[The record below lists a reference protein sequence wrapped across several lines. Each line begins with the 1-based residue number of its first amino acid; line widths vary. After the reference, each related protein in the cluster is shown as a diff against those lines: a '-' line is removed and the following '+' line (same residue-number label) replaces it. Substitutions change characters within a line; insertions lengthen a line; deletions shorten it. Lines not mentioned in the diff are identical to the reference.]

1 MRERHRSISL
11 RVATVTATA
20 IGFAAAACAA
30 SLVPSAPLFAATAAR
45 AADTSSADNEPGAL
59 LGSGVFETRGRVLS
73 VDPATN
79 SVTLSGER
87 GTRFTFEVDPEV
99 ADVSKLAPGDHV
111 DVTFRH
117 AMLLRVDR
125 TGASGGIRSR
135 VETTTTAP
143 ATGGVSATT
152 HSVEVTATIRNIDR
166 THRRLTLRGPTETVV
181 LDVPPSVALETLRI
195 GQKVRASYVT
205 QSAVKVTRDGE
216 PVH

>member
-1 MRERHRSISL
+1 MRERHRSTSL
-11 RVATVTATA
+11 RVATA
-20 IGFAAAACAA
+20 IVFVAAAGAA
-30 SLVPSAPLFAATAAR
+30 ALVPSAPLFAAPTAGAD
-45 AADTSSADNEPGAL
+45 DTSAAASEPGAL
-59 LGSGVFETRGRVLS
+59 LGSSVFETRGHVVS

-87 GTRFTFEVDPEV
+87 GTRFRFEVEPEV
-99 ADVSKLAPGDHV
+99 ADVSKLAPGDQV
-111 DVTFRH
+111 DVTYRH

-143 ATGGVSATT
+143 ATGGVTSTT
-152 HSVEVTATIRNIDR
+152 HSVEVTATIRKIDR
-166 THRRLTLRGPTETVV
+166 ANRQLTLRGPTETVV
-181 LDVPPSVALETLRI
+181 LDVPLNVALEPLRV

-205 QSAVKVTRDGE
+205 QSAVKVTRDGQ